1 MKLIHTELESLKTSF
16 ICLLDEVRPS
26 CLNGQDVAYLL
37 KVREELI
44 ISINNTINASR
55 GEKIYILK

>member
-1 MKLIHTELESLKTSF
+1 MNLLHTDLEKLKTSF

-26 CLNGQDVAYLL
+26 CLNGQDAAYLL

-55 GEKIYILK
+55 GERVYILK